1 MYCVMCGARVA
12 ADAKTCQV
20 CGHAIP
26 AEPDTQ
32 RTHAGL
38 PAGRYVPS
46 VYGPPVRPDIVPRAS
61 DMEAEAPPRRAFGY
75 RPVDLPPPPQ
85 RDGSLRR
92 PVVRLLLLAL
102 VLAVVATALAFAKGA
117 LPPHAAP
124 ATSDKAPAVGTQ
136 ATSTDDTGQACPA
149 AQIDAGAAQALAHVQ
164 LTSGLR
170 NAGAHDYRPINAVK
184 GFHAGQTGYM
194 TFQVATAQAGTVGV
208 LFCMSAERVPGSL
221 SVPGGSSGR
230 YGEFSA
236 QFGARDVGQGHAILT
251 WNGAVAA
258 DVPFTVSQ

>member
-1 MYCVMCGARVA
+1 MCGARVA

-26 AEPDTQ
+26 EEPGTQ

-46 VYGPPVRPDIVPRAS
+46 VYGPPVRPDVVPRAS
-61 DMEAEAPPRRAFGY
+61 DMEAEAPPRRTFGY
-75 RPVDLPPPPQ
+75 RPVDLPPPPE
-85 RDGSLRR
+85 RRGSLRR
-92 PVVRLLLLAL
+92 LAARLLLLAL

-124 ATSDKAPAVGTQ
+124 ATSDNAPVVG
-136 ATSTDDTGQACPA
+136 
-149 AQIDAGAAQALAHVQ
+149 AQITPTAAAGTACAAAPTDASAAQALAHVQ

-170 NAGAHDYRPINAVK
+170 NAGAHDYRPINAVSS
-184 GFHAGQTGYM
+184 FHAGQTGYV
-194 TFQVATAQAGTVGV
+194 TFQVATAQAGTIGV
-208 LFCMSAERVPGSL
+208 LFCMPSERVPGSL
-221 SVPGGSSGR
+221 SVPAGSSGR